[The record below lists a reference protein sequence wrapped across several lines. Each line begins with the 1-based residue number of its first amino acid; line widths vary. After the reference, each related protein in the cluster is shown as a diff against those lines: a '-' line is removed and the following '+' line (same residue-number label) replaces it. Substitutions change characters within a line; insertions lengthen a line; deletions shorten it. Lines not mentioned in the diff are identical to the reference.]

1 MKKILLL
8 LLVFSTVSVT
18 YADDWI
24 LQIWQ
29 NDGNVM
35 NINLNDEPVTTYSE
49 GNLLIRTKNSS
60 ITYPLE
66 KVKKYTFVSSSDIQ
80 EINGMD
86 ASFSQ
91 DGETLIFRNLKENT
105 NIEIF
110 TVSGQVVKKINN
122 GKHSKATV
130 SVSNLPIG
138 VYVIK
143 ANDLTF
149 KITKR

>member
-80 EINGMD
+80 EINGMG

-138 VYVIK
+138 VYVVK

>member
-80 EINGMD
+80 EINGMG

-130 SVSNLPIG
+130 SVSNIPIG

>member
-1 MKKILLL
+1 M
-8 LLVFSTVSVT
+8 F
-18 YADDWI
+18 
-24 LQIWQ
+24 
-29 NDGNVM
+29 N
-35 NINLNDEPVTTYSE
+35 
-49 GNLLIRTKNSS
+49 TKNSS

-80 EINGMD
+80 EINGMG

-110 TVSGQVVKKINN
+110 TVSGQVIKKINN

>member
-80 EINGMD
+80 EINGMG

>member
-80 EINGMD
+80 EINGMG

-110 TVSGQVVKKINN
+110 TVSGQVIKKINN